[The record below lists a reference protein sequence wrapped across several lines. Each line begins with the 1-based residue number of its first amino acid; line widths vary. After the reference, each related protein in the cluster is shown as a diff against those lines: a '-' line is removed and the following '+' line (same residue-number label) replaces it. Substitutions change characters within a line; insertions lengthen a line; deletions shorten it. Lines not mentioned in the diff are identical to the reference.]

1 MVNGSSCS
9 DILKTRVILSVE
21 NLGIS
26 YGKANLEGN
35 FLEIIPLTGHLAR
48 S

>member
-9 DILKTRVILSVE
+9 DILKTRVIISLE
-21 NLGIS
+21 TLGIS

-35 FLEIIPLTGHLAR
+35 LNKIIPLTGHLAR